1 MQRLRETYEKEA
13 KPKLSKK
20 FEVDNE
26 MALPKITKIVVNMGV
41 GEAIKDK
48 GVLEQSKKDLAT
60 ITGQT
65 PLVRRAKVSV
75 ASFGVR
81 IGMPVG
87 VAVTLRG
94 GKMYAFLDKLFSI
107 VLPRLRDFRGLST
120 ESFDKHGNYTLGIS
134 EHSVFPEIDL
144 SQAKARGLEITIV
157 TSTNDVEE
165 AKTLLESLGMPFR
178 KEEEE

>member
-26 MALPKITKIVVNMGV
+26 MALPKITKVVVNTGV
-41 GEAIKDK
+41 GEAVNDK
-48 GVLEQSKKDLAT
+48 GVLEQSKKDLAM

-81 IGMPVG
+81 LGMPVG

-94 GKMYAFLDKLFSI
+94 DKMYAFLDKLFSI

-120 ESFDKHGNYTLGIS
+120 ESFDKHGNYTLGIA